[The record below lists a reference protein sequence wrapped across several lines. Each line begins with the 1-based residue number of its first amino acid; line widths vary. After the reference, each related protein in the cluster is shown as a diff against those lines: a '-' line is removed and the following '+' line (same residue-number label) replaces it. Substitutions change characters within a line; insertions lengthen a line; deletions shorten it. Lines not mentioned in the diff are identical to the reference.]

1 MIEPPLIFLGG
12 DLRAPRADRADP
24 ETCPVCAKLRESL
37 TAAIVTGSSVM
48 SRLVVIAMHSHVI
61 HGHPKDPRNKTPA
74 R

>member
-1 MIEPPLIFLGG
+1 
-12 DLRAPRADRADP
+12 
-24 ETCPVCAKLRESL
+24 VCAKLRESL